1 MKIKNEKYK
10 AKVGYGETMIVNSF
24 LDVDISDLLL
34 LGVVIYK
41 CPEDMPHYEYVCR
54 LREITKDLPTNI
66 VIVRNSLEECR
77 EDIMIAFP
85 FMTVFP
91 RDKRDLKLK
100 SSKSKE
106 VGYGP
111 ICYKKLFGSKVKIRN
126 KSVSKSTYKFNL
138 NDMPGQ
144 MSIDDFISTSEK

>member
-10 AKVGYGETMIVNSF
+10 AKAGYGETMIVNSF

-91 RDKRDLKLK
+91 RDKKDLPAIV
-100 SSKSKE
+100 E
-106 VGYGP
+106 TW
-111 ICYKKLFGSKVKIRN
+111 F
-126 KSVSKSTYKFNL
+126 
-138 NDMPGQ
+138 
-144 MSIDDFISTSEK
+144 